1 MESRR
6 EDARL
11 EGTMSVHVS
20 PVRVYVLVFAA
31 LLLLTGTT
39 VAVAFYDVGALND
52 VVALSIAVTKML
64 LVVLFFMHAKY
75 STRLTKIV
83 IASGFAWLAILI
95 AFTLSDYFSRGWL
108 GVPGK

>member
-1 MESRR
+1 
-6 EDARL
+6 
-11 EGTMSVHVS
+11 
-20 PVRVYVLVFAA
+20 
-31 LLLLTGTT
+31 
-39 VAVAFYDVGALND
+39 
-52 VVALSIAVTKML
+52 ML